1 MSGFEIAG
9 VVLGSLPLV
18 ISAME
23 HYAEGI
29 ATAKRFWRYKSEMR
43 SLILQINTERGIF
56 INTLEQLLTGIIRVE
71 QMADFLAKPGGDLW
85 RKADVDKKLKDR
97 LRSVYQ
103 VYIDNVRGMEVS
115 LKRMMEKLALGADGK
130 VRRVRVVPS
139 SVKIELGKGSL
150 RLPTI
155 SIRGFVLRTCR
166 AILTSQQ
173 VQFNDPSAFKQ
184 EIKRLK
190 FSISKGEY
198 ADQLTSLRN
207 CNQALARLTK
217 QSLALEPTRAEF
229 KNACPNYKGFQSY
242 ARSLYAT
249 LRAGWCCG
257 CQGHA
262 VNLRLENRS
271 RIEKEEE
278 VVQKTPFR
286 VVFSCLADASNSTL
300 SFWNEVDIKCIAD
313 ESRRVPLSASHNRI
327 TSLPS
332 ARRQV
337 RFDHQVQQ
345 TACSSTS
352 SRTATLTHT
361 TSLSTPIVSSPR
373 QIQHLCEAIAK
384 LQQPQRDLCVGYL
397 LDTLQQRKH
406 GIYPLQSPCSQQQ
419 WESYSLKTILNRTAN
434 INRRLTQHDKLR
446 VAVDL
451 ASSVLQLYKT
461 PWLDEQWGKEDV
473 LFIRRP
479 GASIASIY
487 EHPFVCRTF
496 TSQGTAIASTP
507 ASGATCRVIRN
518 QTLFTLGILLIE
530 LWYGKPIEECQQPSD
545 LDCQGTPG
553 VTWCTAVRLI
563 ETEIEFEAGKRYSDA
578 VRRCIRCDFD
588 RSDMS
593 LDNENFQRAVYEGVV
608 MLLERTLQQFTS
620 LD

>member
-1 MSGFEIAG
+1 MSGFEVAG
-9 VVLGSLPLV
+9 VVLGSLPLI

-56 INTLEQLLTGIIRVE
+56 INTLEQLLTGIVRIE
-71 QMADFLAKPGGDLW
+71 QMADFLLTPGGEMW
-85 RKADVDKKLKDR
+85 REMDVDAKLKDR
-97 LRSVYQ
+97 LRSAYQ
-103 VYIDNVRGMEVS
+103 VYLDNVRGMEVS
-115 LKRMMEKLALGADGK
+115 LKKMMEKLALGEDGK
-130 VRRVRVVPS
+130 V
-139 SVKIELGKGSL
+139 
-150 RLPTI
+150 
-155 SIRGFVLRTCR
+155 
-166 AILTSQQ
+166 
-173 VQFNDPSAFKQ
+173 QFSDPNTFKQ

-190 FSISKGEY
+190 FSISKSEY
-198 ADQLTSLRN
+198 GDQLTSLRN
-207 CNQALARLTK
+207 YNQALTRLTK
-217 QSLALEPTRAEF
+217 QSLELEPTRAEI
-229 KNACPNYKGFQSY
+229 KTICPNYKGFQNY

-249 LRAGWCCG
+249 LKAGWCCG

-271 RIEKEEE
+271 KIEREEE

-286 VVFSCLADASNSTL
+286 VVFSYISDASNSPTTTTL
-300 SFWNEVDIKCIAD
+300 SLWNEVDIKCIAD
-313 ESRRVPLSASHNRI
+313 DARRVPPTVSHSRVM
-327 TSLPS
+327 SVQRK
-332 ARRQV
+332 RRQV
-337 RFDHQVQQ
+337 RFDQQVQL
-345 TACSSTS
+345 SVD
-352 SRTATLTHT
+352 HT
-361 TSLSTPIVSSPR
+361 TSSTTAALLQTATLSTPIASTPS

-384 LQQPQRDLCVGYL
+384 LQQPQRDICIGYL
-397 LDTLQQRKH
+397 MDTLHQRKH
-406 GIYPLQSPCSQQQ
+406 GIYPLQPPGTQQH
-419 WESYSLKTILNRTAN
+419 WESYSLGAVLNQTAN
-434 INRRLTQHDKLR
+434 INRRLTRHDKLR

-479 GASIASIY
+479 GAPIASLY
-487 EHPFVCRTF
+487 EHPFVCRKF
-496 TSQGTAIASTP
+496 TSQSTAIATTP
-507 ASGATCRVIRN
+507 ASRAACRVIRN

-530 LWYGKPIEECQQPSD
+530 LWYGKPIEELQQPCD

-553 VTWCTAVRLI
+553 VTWCTADRLI
-563 ETEIEFEAGKRYSDA
+563 ETEFEFEAGKRYSDA

-593 LDNENFQRAVYEGVV
+593 LDNENFQKAVYQGVV
-608 MLLERTLQQFTS
+608 ALLERTLQQFTS